1 MKKLLLLFVFAF
13 STFTIAQDKFTRID
27 SLLNY
32 LNENNKFMG
41 SLTIREGENVV
52 FNKAYGFADVEK
64 NIKADRLTRY
74 KIGSISKTFTAVMVM
89 QLIEEK
95 KLTLQTK
102 LNRFYP
108 KMPNAEKISI
118 YDLLHHRTGIV
129 DFVNQDSTF
138 HKVIDK
144 KHSKEDILKVITSY
158 EPIFEPGSKYEYS
171 NSNFFIL
178 GCIIEKLTKKS
189 YGENLENRIVKK
201 AELGTFEN
209 KTEMTDKG
217 AVTKKVFV
225 PTTYF
230 TEESTNTANKESY
243 SYYFDGEKWIKSYE
257 NHNSI
262 AFSSGGIT
270 STPADL
276 TKFIYALFDG
286 KLVKSTSLDQMK
298 EIKEG
303 YGKALIQFPFGER
316 RFYGHGGRIENFN
329 SMLGYY
335 PAEKLSFSLITNGD
349 NYIQNDITIGI
360 LSIYYKM
367 PFPFPQFMKMDATE
381 LAKYI
386 GTYASKEIPLKI
398 TVSEKNGELSAQA
411 TGQGAFPLTFKEE
424 TTFVFAPAGIEMVFG
439 DKSFVLIQ
447 GGMKFNFT
455 KE

>member
-1 MKKLLLLFVFAF
+1 MKKLLLFVFTF
-13 STFTIAQDKFTRID
+13 SSFTFAQDKFTRMD

-32 LNENNKFMG
+32 LHENNKFIG

-52 FNKAYGFADVEK
+52 FSKAYGFADVEK

-108 KMPNAEKISI
+108 KIKNAEKISI

-129 DFVNQDSTF
+129 DLVNQDTTF

-158 EPIFEPGSKYEYS
+158 EPLIEPGSKYQYS

-189 YGENLENRIVKK
+189 YAENLQNRIVKK
-201 AELGTFEN
+201 AELGTYES
-209 KTEMTDKG
+209 KTEMTAKG
-217 AVTKKVFV
+217 AVTNKVFV
-225 PTTYF
+225 PTTYYK
-230 TEESTNTANKESY
+230 EEATNTANKESY
-243 SYYFDGEKWIKSYE
+243 SYYFDGTNWVKSLE

-262 AFSSGGIT
+262 PFASGGIT
-270 STPADL
+270 STTADL

-286 KLVKSTSLDQMK
+286 KLVSQASLDQMK

-316 RFYGHGGRIENFN
+316 RFYGHGGRIENFS

-335 PAEKLSFSLITNGD
+335 PTEKLSFSLISNGD
-349 NYIQNDITIGI
+349 NFVQNDIIIGI

-367 PFPFPQFMKMDATE
+367 PFPFPKFMKMDKAE
-381 LAKYI
+381 LAKFT
-386 GTYASKEIPLKI
+386 GTYATKDLPLKI

>member
-1 MKKLLLLFVFAF
+1 MKKLLLFVFAF
-13 STFTIAQDKFTRID
+13 SSFTFAQDKFTRID

-52 FNKAYGFADVEK
+52 FNKAYGFSDVEK
-64 NIKADRLTRY
+64 NIKSDRFTRY

-108 KMPNAEKISI
+108 KIPNAEKISI

-129 DFVNQDSTF
+129 DYVNQDTTF

-144 KHSKEDILKVITSY
+144 KHSKEDILKAITSY
-158 EPIFEPGSKYEYS
+158 EPVFEPGSKYQYS

-178 GCIIEKLTKKS
+178 GGIIEKLTKKS
-189 YGENLENRIVKK
+189 YAENLQNRIVKK

-209 KTEMTDKG
+209 KTEMTAKG
-217 AVTKKVFV
+217 AVINKVFV

-230 TEESTNTANKESY
+230 TEEATNTANKESY
-243 SYYFDGEKWIKSYE
+243 SYYFDGTNWVKSPE

-262 AFSSGGIT
+262 PFASGGIT
-270 STPADL
+270 STTADL
-276 TKFIYALFDG
+276 TKFIHALFNG
-286 KLVKSTSLDQMK
+286 KLVSPTSLDQMK

-316 RFYGHGGRIENFN
+316 RFYGHGGRIENFS

-335 PAEKLSFSLITNGD
+335 PTEKLSFSLISNGD
-349 NYIQNDITIGI
+349 NYVQNDIIIGI

-367 PFPFPQFMKMDATE
+367 PFPFPQFMKMDAAE
-381 LAKYI
+381 LAKFT
-386 GTYASKEIPLKI
+386 GTYASKDLPLKI

-424 TTFVFAPAGIEMVFG
+424 TTFVFAAAGIEMVFG

>member
-1 MKKLLLLFVFAF
+1 MKKLLLFVFTF
-13 STFTIAQDKFTRID
+13 SSFTFAQDKFTRMD

-32 LNENNKFMG
+32 LHENNKFMG

-95 KLTLQTK
+95 KMTLQTK

-108 KMPNAEKISI
+108 KIQNAEKISI

-129 DFVNQDSTF
+129 DYVNQDASF
-138 HKVIDK
+138 HASLDK
-144 KHSKEDILKVITSY
+144 KHSKEDILKVITSFKSN
-158 EPIFEPGSKYEYS
+158 FEPGSKYEYS

-189 YGENLENRIVKK
+189 YAENLQNRIVKK
-201 AELGTFEN
+201 AELGTYEN
-209 KTEMTDKG
+209 KTEMTAKG
-217 AVTKKVFV
+217 AVTNKVFV
-225 PTTYF
+225 PTTYYV
-230 TEESTNTANKESY
+230 EDATNTANKESY
-243 SYYFDGEKWIKSYE
+243 SYYFDGTNWVKSLE

-262 AFSSGGIT
+262 PFASGGIT

-276 TKFIYALFDG
+276 TKFIHALFNG
-286 KLVKSTSLDQMK
+286 KLVNASSLEQMK

-316 RFYGHGGRIENFN
+316 RFYGHGGKIEEFS

-335 PAEKLSFSLITNGD
+335 PTEKLSFSLISNG
-349 NYIQNDITIGI
+349 NNFEQNDIIIGI

-367 PFPFPQFMKMDATE
+367 PFPFPKFMKMDKAE
-381 LAKYI
+381 LAKFT
-386 GTYASKEIPLKI
+386 GTYASKELPIKI
-398 TVSEKNGELSAQA
+398 MVSEKNGELFAQA
-411 TGQGAFPLTFKEE
+411 TGQSAFPLTFKEE
-424 TTFVFAPAGIEMVFG
+424 KTFVFAPAGIEMVFG
-439 DKSFVLIQ
+439 DNAFVLIQ

>member
-13 STFTIAQDKFTRID
+13 STFTFAQDKFTRID

-32 LNENNKFMG
+32 FNENNKFMG
-41 SLTIREGENVV
+41 SLTIREGENVA
-52 FNKAYGFADVEK
+52 FNKAYGYADVEK

-89 QLIEEK
+89 QLVEEK

-108 KMPNAEKISI
+108 KVKNADKISI

-129 DFVNQDSTF
+129 DYINQDSTF
-138 HKVIDK
+138 HKVLDK

-158 EPIFEPGSKYEYS
+158 EPVFEPGSKYQYS

-189 YGENLENRIVKK
+189 YAENLQNRIVKK
-201 AELGTFEN
+201 AELGTYEN
-209 KTEMTDKG
+209 KTEMTAKG
-217 AVTKKVFV
+217 AVTNKVFV
-225 PTTYF
+225 PTTYYK
-230 TEESTNTANKESY
+230 EEATNTANKESY
-243 SYYFDGEKWIKSYE
+243 SYYFDGTNWVKSLE

-262 AFSSGGIT
+262 PFASGGIT
-270 STPADL
+270 STTADL
-276 TKFIYALFDG
+276 TKFIYALFNG
-286 KLVKSTSLDQMK
+286 KLVNQASLDQMK

-316 RFYGHGGRIENFN
+316 RFYGHGGRIENFS

-335 PAEKLSFSLITNGD
+335 PTEKLSFSLISNGD
-349 NYIQNDITIGI
+349 NFVQNDIIIGI

-367 PFPFPQFMKMDATE
+367 PFPFPQFMKMDKAE
-381 LAKYI
+381 LAKFT

>member
-1 MKKLLLLFVFAF
+1 MKKLLFFILAF
-13 STFTIAQDKFTRID
+13 SSFTFAQDKFTRID

-95 KLTLQTK
+95 KLGLQTK
-102 LNRFYP
+102 LARFYP

-118 YDLLHHRTGIV
+118 YDLMHHRTGIV

-158 EPIFEPGSKYEYS
+158 EPIFEPGSKYQYS
-171 NSNFFIL
+171 NSNYFIL

-189 YGENLENRIVKK
+189 YAENLQNRIVKK
-201 AELGTFEN
+201 AELGTFES
-209 KTEMTDKG
+209 KTEMTAKG
-217 AVTKKVFV
+217 AVSNKVFV
-225 PTTYF
+225 PTTYYK
-230 TEESTNTANKESY
+230 EEATNTSKKESY
-243 SYYFDGEKWIKSYE
+243 SYYFDGTNWVKSPE

-262 AFSSGGIT
+262 PFASGGIT
-270 STPADL
+270 STTADL
-276 TKFIYALFDG
+276 TKFINALFNG
-286 KLVKSTSLDQMK
+286 KLVNPTSLDQMK

-316 RFYGHGGRIENFN
+316 RFYGHGGRIENFS

-335 PAEKLSFSLITNGD
+335 PTEKMSFSIISNGD
-349 NYIQNDITIGI
+349 NFVQNDIIIGI

-367 PFPFPQFMKMDATE
+367 PFPFPQFMKMDTDE
-381 LAKYI
+381 LAKFT
-386 GTYASKEIPLKI
+386 GTYTSKEIPLKI
-398 TVSEKNGELSAQA
+398 TVSEKNGELFAQA
-411 TGQGAFPLTFKEE
+411 TGQGAFPLTFREE
-424 TTFVFAPAGIEMVFG
+424 KTFVFAAAGIEMVFG
-439 DKSFVLIQ
+439 DNSFILNQ
-447 GGMKFNFT
+447 GGMKFNFA

>member
-1 MKKLLLLFVFAF
+1 MKKVLLFVFTF
-13 STFTIAQDKFTRID
+13 SSFTFAQDKFTRMD

-32 LNENNKFMG
+32 LHENNKFMG

-95 KLTLQTK
+95 KMTLQTK

-108 KMPNAEKISI
+108 KIQNAEKISI

-129 DFVNQDSTF
+129 DYVNQDASF
-138 HKVIDK
+138 HASLDK
-144 KHSKEDILKVITSY
+144 KHSKEDILKVITSFKSN
-158 EPIFEPGSKYEYS
+158 FEPGSKYEYS

-189 YGENLENRIVKK
+189 YAENLQNRIVKK
-201 AELGTFEN
+201 AELGTYEN
-209 KTEMTDKG
+209 KTEMTAKG
-217 AVTKKVFV
+217 AVTNKVFV
-225 PTTYF
+225 PTTYYV
-230 TEESTNTANKESY
+230 EDATNTANKESY
-243 SYYFDGEKWIKSYE
+243 SYYFDGTNWVKSLE

-262 AFSSGGIT
+262 PFASGGIT

-276 TKFIYALFDG
+276 TKFIHALFNG
-286 KLVKSTSLDQMK
+286 KLLNASSLEQMK

-316 RFYGHGGRIENFN
+316 RFYGHGGKIEEFS

-335 PAEKLSFSLITNGD
+335 PTEKLSFSLISNG
-349 NYIQNDITIGI
+349 NNFVQNDIIIGI

-367 PFPFPQFMKMDATE
+367 PFPFPKFMKMDKAE
-381 LAKYI
+381 LAKFT
-386 GTYASKEIPLKI
+386 GTYASKELPIKI
-398 TVSEKNGELSAQA
+398 TVSEKNGELFAQA
-411 TGQGAFPLTFKEE
+411 TGQSAFPLTFKEE
-424 TTFVFAPAGIEMVFG
+424 RTFVFAPAGIEMVFG
-439 DKSFVLIQ
+439 DNAFVLIQ

>member
-1 MKKLLLLFVFAF
+1 MKKLLLFVFTF
-13 STFTIAQDKFTRID
+13 SSFTFAQDKFTRMD

-32 LNENNKFMG
+32 LHENNKFMG

-95 KLTLQTK
+95 KMTLQTK

-108 KMPNAEKISI
+108 KIQNAEKISI

-129 DFVNQDSTF
+129 DYVNQDASF
-138 HKVIDK
+138 HASLDK
-144 KHSKEDILKVITSY
+144 KHSKEDILKVITSFKSN
-158 EPIFEPGSKYEYS
+158 FEPGSKYEYS

-189 YGENLENRIVKK
+189 YEENLQNRIVKK

-209 KTEMTDKG
+209 KTKMTDKG
-217 AVTKKVFV
+217 AVTNKVFV
-225 PTTYF
+225 PTTYYV
-230 TEESTNTANKESY
+230 EDATNTANKESY
-243 SYYFDGEKWIKSYE
+243 SYYFDGTNWVKSLE

-262 AFSSGGIT
+262 PFASGGIT

-276 TKFIYALFDG
+276 TKFIHALFNG
-286 KLVKSTSLDQMK
+286 KLVNASSLEQMK

-316 RFYGHGGRIENFN
+316 RFYGHGGKIEEFS

-335 PAEKLSFSLITNGD
+335 PTEKLSFSLISNG
-349 NYIQNDITIGI
+349 NNFEQNDIIIGI

-367 PFPFPQFMKMDATE
+367 PFPFPKFMKMDKAE
-381 LAKYI
+381 LAKFT

-424 TTFVFAPAGIEMVFG
+424 TTFVFAAAGIEMVFG
-439 DKSFVLIQ
+439 DNAFVLIQ

>member
-1 MKKLLLLFVFAF
+1 MKKLLLFVFAF
-13 STFTIAQDKFTRID
+13 SSFTFAQDKFTRMD

-32 LNENNKFMG
+32 LYENNKFMG

-64 NIKADRLTRY
+64 NSKADRLTRY

-108 KMPNAEKISI
+108 KIQNAEKISI

-129 DFVNQDSTF
+129 DYVNQDASF
-138 HKVIDK
+138 HASLDK
-144 KHSKEDILKVITSY
+144 KHSKEDILKVIASY
-158 EPIFEPGSKYEYS
+158 EPIFEPGSKYQYS

-189 YGENLENRIVKK
+189 YEENLQNRIVKK
-201 AELGTFEN
+201 AELGTYEN
-209 KTEMTDKG
+209 KTEMTAKG
-217 AVTKKVFV
+217 AVTNKVFV
-225 PTTYF
+225 PTTYYV
-230 TEESTNTANKESY
+230 EDATNTANKESY
-243 SYYFDGEKWIKSYE
+243 SYYFDGTNWMKSPE

-262 AFSSGGIT
+262 PFASGGIT

-276 TKFIYALFDG
+276 TKFIHALFNG
-286 KLVKSTSLDQMK
+286 KLVSPTSLDQMK

-316 RFYGHGGRIENFN
+316 RFYGHGGKIENFS

-335 PAEKLSFSLITNGD
+335 PTEKLSFSLISNGD
-349 NYIQNDITIGI
+349 NFEQNDIIIGI

-367 PFPFPQFMKMDATE
+367 PFPFPKFMIMDKAE
-381 LAKYI
+381 LAKLI
-386 GTYASKEIPLKI
+386 GTYVSKDLPLKI
-398 TVSEKNGELSAQA
+398 TISEKKGELSAQA

-424 TTFVFAPAGIEMVFG
+424 KTFVFAPAGIEMVFG
-439 DKSFVLIQ
+439 DNSFVLIQ
-447 GGMKFNFT
+447 SGMKINFT

>member
-1 MKKLLLLFVFAF
+1 MKKILFFVLAF
-13 STFTIAQDKFTRID
+13 SSFTFAQDKFTRID

-64 NIKADRLTRY
+64 NSKADRLTRY

-102 LNRFYP
+102 LARFYP

-138 HKVIDK
+138 HKVIDQ
-144 KHSKEDILKVITSY
+144 KHSKEAILKVITAYKSN
-158 EPIFEPGSKYEYS
+158 FEPGSKYEYS
-171 NSNFFIL
+171 NSNYFIL
-178 GCIIEKLTKKS
+178 GCIIETLTKKS
-189 YGENLENRIVKK
+189 YAENLQNRIVKK
-201 AELGTFEN
+201 VGLGTIEE

-217 AVTKKVFV
+217 AVTNKVFI
-225 PTTYF
+225 PTTYYK
-230 TEESTNTANKESY
+230 EEATNTENKESF
-243 SYYFDGEKWIKSYE
+243 SYYFDGENWAKSYE

-262 AFSSGGIT
+262 AFSSGGLT

-286 KLVKSTSLDQMK
+286 KLVKPTSLDQMK

-303 YGKALIQFPFGER
+303 YGMALIQFPFGER
-316 RFYGHGGRIENFN
+316 RFYGHGGRIENFS

-335 PAEKLSFSLITNGD
+335 PTEKLSFSLISNGD
-349 NYIQNDITIGI
+349 NFVQNDIIIGI

-367 PFPFPQFMKMDATE
+367 PFPFPQFMKMDKGE
-381 LAKYI
+381 LAKFT
-386 GTYASKEIPLKI
+386 GTYASKEIPIKI
-398 TVSEKNGELSAQA
+398 TIDEKNGELSAQA
-411 TGQGAFPLTFKEE
+411 TGQSAFPLTFREE
-424 TTFVFAPAGIEMVFG
+424 KTFVFAAAGIEMVFG
-439 DKSFVLIQ
+439 DNSFILNQ

>member
-1 MKKLLLLFVFAF
+1 MKKLLLFVFTF
-13 STFTIAQDKFTRID
+13 SSFTFAQDKFTRMD

-32 LNENNKFMG
+32 LHENNKFMG

-52 FNKAYGFADVEK
+52 FSKAYGFADVEK
-64 NIKADRLTRY
+64 NIKADRFTRY
-74 KIGSISKTFTAVMVM
+74 KIGSISKTYTAVMVM

-129 DFVNQDSTF
+129 DFVNQDSAF
-138 HKVIDK
+138 HKVLDK

-158 EPIFEPGSKYEYS
+158 EPLFEPGSKYQYS

-189 YGENLENRIVKK
+189 YAENLQNRIVKK
-201 AELGTFEN
+201 AELGTYEN
-209 KTEMTDKG
+209 KTEMTAKG
-217 AVTKKVFV
+217 AVTNKVFV
-225 PTTYF
+225 PTTYYK
-230 TEESTNTANKESY
+230 EEATNTANKESY
-243 SYYFDGEKWIKSYE
+243 SYYFDGTNWVKSLE

-262 AFSSGGIT
+262 PFASGGIT
-270 STPADL
+270 STTADL

-286 KLVKSTSLDQMK
+286 KLVSQASLDQMK

-316 RFYGHGGRIENFN
+316 RFYGHGGRIENFS

-335 PAEKLSFSLITNGD
+335 PTEKLSFSLISNGD
-349 NYIQNDITIGI
+349 NFVQNDIIIGI

-367 PFPFPQFMKMDATE
+367 PFPFPKFMKMDKAE
-381 LAKYI
+381 LAKFT
-386 GTYASKEIPLKI
+386 GTYASKDLPLKI

>member
-1 MKKLLLLFVFAF
+1 MKKILFFVLAF
-13 STFTIAQDKFTRID
+13 SSFTFAQDKFTRID

-64 NIKADRLTRY
+64 NIKANRLTRY

-108 KMPNAEKISI
+108 KIANAEKISI

-138 HKVIDK
+138 HKVIDQ
-144 KHSKEDILKVITSY
+144 KHSKEAILKVISSY
-158 EPIFEPGSKYEYS
+158 KSIFEPGSKYEYS
-171 NSNFFIL
+171 NSNYFIL
-178 GCIIEKLTKKS
+178 GCIIETLTKKS
-189 YGENLENRIVKK
+189 YAENLQNRVVKK
-201 AELGTFEN
+201 VGLGTIEE

-217 AVTKKVFV
+217 AVTNKVFI
-225 PTTYF
+225 PTTYYK
-230 TEESTNTANKESY
+230 EEATNTENKESF
-243 SYYFDGEKWIKSYE
+243 SYYFDGENWAKSYE

-262 AFSSGGIT
+262 AFSSGGLT

-286 KLVKSTSLDQMK
+286 KLVKPTSLDQMK

-303 YGKALIQFPFGER
+303 YGMALIQFPFGER
-316 RFYGHGGRIENFN
+316 RFYGHGGRIENFS

-335 PAEKLSFSLITNGD
+335 PTEKLSFSLISNGD
-349 NYIQNDITIGI
+349 NYVQNDIIIGI

-367 PFPFPQFMKMDATE
+367 PFPFPKFMKMDKAE
-381 LAKYI
+381 LAKFT
-386 GTYASKEIPLKI
+386 GTYASKDIPLKI
-398 TVSEKNGELSAQA
+398 TIAEKNGELSAQA

-424 TTFVFAPAGIEMVFG
+424 TTFVFAAAGIEMVFG
-439 DKSFVLIQ
+439 DNSFILNQ
-447 GGMKFNFT
+447 GGTKFNFT

>member
-1 MKKLLLLFVFAF
+1 MKKLLLFVFAF
-13 STFTIAQDKFTRID
+13 STFTFAQDKFKRID

-52 FNKAYGFADVEK
+52 FNKAYGFADFEK
-64 NIKADRLTRY
+64 KIKADRLTRY

-108 KMPNAEKISI
+108 KITNAEKISI

-129 DFVNQDSTF
+129 DYVNQDASF
-138 HKVIDK
+138 HASLDK
-144 KHSKEDILKVITSY
+144 KHSKEDILKVITSFKSN
-158 EPIFEPGSKYEYS
+158 FEPGSKYEYS

-189 YGENLENRIVKK
+189 YEENLQNRIVKK

-225 PTTYF
+225 PTTYYK
-230 TEESTNTANKESY
+230 EEATNTANKESY
-243 SYYFDGEKWIKSYE
+243 SYYFDGTNWVKSLE
-257 NHNSI
+257 NNNSV
-262 AFSSGGIT
+262 AFASGGIT
-270 STPADL
+270 STTADL
-276 TKFIYALFDG
+276 TKFIQALFNG
-286 KLVKSTSLDQMK
+286 KLVSQASLDQMK

-316 RFYGHGGRIENFN
+316 RFYGHGGKIEEFS

-335 PAEKLSFSLITNGD
+335 PTEKLSFSLISNG
-349 NYIQNDITIGI
+349 NNFEQNDIIIGI

-367 PFPFPQFMKMDATE
+367 PFPFPKFMKMDKAE
-381 LAKYI
+381 LAKFT
-386 GTYASKEIPLKI
+386 GTYASKDLPLKI